1 MVVLVVQGDQG
12 DQEVLGVKVLERH
25 HLAAAPDI
33 TNMEVLT
40 HIRPQRQ
47 PLGPHS
53 VYMMG
58 VLTPHRLEDPLEVLL
73 GWGA

>member
-1 MVVLVVQGDQG
+1 MVVLVVQGDQ
-12 DQEVLGVKVLERH
+12 EVLEVKALER

-47 PLGPHS
+47 PREPHS

-58 VLTPHRLEDPLEVLL
+58 VLTHHRLEDPLEVPL